1 MQIIKTTNGKKAITR
16 TFLNKNN
23 EYLEIFT
30 CKGYN
35 SIFSAVFKFKKLP
48 NSGLAEMVDCDNNRS
63 LIHKDVKRLT
73 EKKLKEL
80 HSKAVNFFDVHKNN
94 EYQYTTLN

>member
-1 MQIIKTTNGKKAITR
+1 MQIIKTTNGKKAISR
-16 TFLNKNN
+16 TFKNKNG
-23 EYLEIFT
+23 EFLEVIT

-35 SIFSAVFKFKKLP
+35 SIFSAVFKFKKVG
-48 NSGLAEMVDCDNNRS
+48 NYEIMVDYEHNQKS

-80 HSKAVNFFDVHKNN
+80 HSKAKDYFNMYKNN
-94 EYQYTTLN
+94 EYQYL